1 MNTFSNVP
9 AERSRLHKWID
20 SLPPRQFDLVYLL
33 VEELIGDEFDET
45 AYLLSS
51 QKMREHLQAARESK
65 ESIPLEVV
73 REKLGI

>member
-1 MNTFSNVP
+1 MSTFSNTA
-9 AERSRLHKWID
+9 AERSRLHKLID

-33 VEELIGDEFDET
+33 VEELVGDEQDET

-51 QKMREHLQAARESK
+51 KMRERLQTARESK
-65 ESIPLEVV
+65 ESIPIEVV